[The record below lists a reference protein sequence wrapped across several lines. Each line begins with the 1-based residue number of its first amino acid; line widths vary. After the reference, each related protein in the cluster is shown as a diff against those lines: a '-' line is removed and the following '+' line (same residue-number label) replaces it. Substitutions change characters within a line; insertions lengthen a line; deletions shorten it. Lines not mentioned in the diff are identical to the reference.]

1 MTKLIMHVK
10 ITILPMLGRVNGQ
23 GPGSVKS
30 RQLSSYC
37 KYQTIGNGGLEWDN
51 MKENENK

>member
-1 MTKLIMHVK
+1 MAKLIMHVK

-23 GPGSVKS
+23 GPGLVKS

-37 KYQTIGNGGLEWDN
+37 KYQTTGNGGLEWDN